1 MDFHTSVC
9 YPANLAAVQRLFQ
22 SEEFFKARAAGSPA
36 SVESVHVEALISE
49 IRVTTKAR
57 IDAAVIDLP
66 PVAQRF
72 IPSSGIEITI
82 TETWNTTDNTGVI
95 QVHADSL
102 PVSMSAT
109 CAFIEEEEAVRRD
122 VNGKLKVNVPIIG
135 RKLEQKAVA
144 EVSKIAEHE
153 QEIASQYLV

>member
-1 MDFHTSVC
+1 MDFHTSVS
-9 YPANLAAVQRLFQ
+9 YPADLAAVQRLFRN
-22 SEEFFKARAAGSPA
+22 EDFFKARAAGSPA
-36 SVESVHVEALISE
+36 SVKSVRVEALVSE
-49 IRVTTKAR
+49 IRVTTTAHV
-57 IDAAVIDLP
+57 DTAVIDLP

-72 IPSSGIEITI
+72 VPSSGIEVTF
-82 TETWNTTDNTGVI
+82 TETWNTIDNTGVI
-95 QVHADSL
+95 KVHADSL

-109 CAFIEEEEAVRRD
+109 CAFIEEGETVRRD

-153 QEIASQYLV
+153 QEVASHYLA